1 MAAAAKD
8 SPSPAKLA
16 FLVIAWYA
24 GNTFYNVFNKKA
36 TNMIHAHWFV
46 ACAQLVVGIVWSL
59 FMWGTG
65 LRKKPNLTSADIASC
80 IPIGM
85 CACLA
90 HAGSVLASA
99 VGAVSF
105 AQIVKAC
112 EPAFAAVIGLLIP
125 PIDIKPVLA
134 YAMLIPIVGG
144 VGLACVKEGKGVDIN
159 VTAFMYASMAN
170 VAAALKGKLGS
181 GVTKS
186 LKSNPE
192 KNMDSANVYAVMNI
206 ISFCCTV
213 PFVVVQELPTLDAE
227 WNKAVEEHG
236 LEPLLMNIALS
247 GFFFYI
253 YNEFAFAFTAAVGAV
268 TSSVLNTA
276 KRVIII
282 VVSTIV
288 FQEPMER
295 NTVLGSAIAIGG
307 TFGYS
312 LASKKKAPPKAK
324 EA

>member
-1 MAAAAKD
+1 M
-8 SPSPAKLA
+8 
-16 FLVIAWYA
+16 
-24 GNTFYNVFNKKA
+24 GYNVYNKKA

-46 ACAQLVVGIVWSL
+46 AAAQLVVGIVWSL
-59 FMWGTG
+59 TVWTLGI
-65 LRKKPNLTSADIASC
+65 RKPPKLNAADIAAC
-80 IPIGM
+80 IPIGLF
-85 CACLA
+85 ASVA
-90 HAGSVLASA
+90 HGGSVLAMG

-112 EPAFAAVIGLLIP
+112 EPAFAAVVGLLVP
-125 PIDIKPVLA
+125 PMDVKPLLA

-159 VTAFMYASMAN
+159 VTAFLYASLAN
-170 VAAALKGKLGS
+170 VAAAMKGKLGS
-181 GVTKS
+181 GITKT
-186 LKSNPE
+186 LKADPE

-213 PFVVVQELPTLDAE
+213 PFVVVQELPTLDVE
-227 WNKAVEEHG
+227 WNKAVAEHG
-236 LEPLLMNIALS
+236 LQPLLTNIALS
-247 GFFFYI
+247 GLFFYI

-295 NTVLGSAIAIGG
+295 NTVIGSAIAISG

-312 LASKKKAPPKAK
+312 LASKKKAAPKKK
-324 EA
+324 EE